1 MEIVLLVTA
10 SALMLLCPRG
20 LPLWAGPVS
29 CALIGLASTLISPSA
44 ASSAL
49 GTLRDPL
56 LFLVVAVPLA
66 VSLDDL
72 GVFVSIAARFS
83 DSRHLIA
90 RLWWLA
96 AAVVAVFNLDAAVVL
111 LTPLYIRIARR
122 HGLPIEALAFQPA
135 LLACIGSG
143 VLPVSNL
150 TNLIVAAQWDL
161 SATDFL
167 THLAIPCVAASAVG
181 YIAYRR
187 VFDFGVTATPLA
199 VHADDRALR
208 RGLPVIAFVLLG
220 FTIGDSVGI
229 PAWGVSAVAL
239 VWVTSLTR
247 RLPWRSVPVVAI
259 ATAASLAVLVAGAIP
274 HLGLERIFDRSG
286 ASGDL
291 GIVAFG
297 ALGSSVANNLPVV
310 LAGSAAMRT
319 ADQAWPLLV
328 GSNIG
333 SVFLVTA
340 SLSGL
345 LWRDTAARA
354 GVQVTGRRYT
364 AVGVRVGLPA
374 IAVATALVLF
384 A

>member
-1 MEIVLLVTA
+1 MEILLLVTA
-10 SALMLLCPRG
+10 SALMLLRPGG
-20 LPLWAGPVS
+20 LPLWAGPVG
-29 CALIGLASTLISPSA
+29 CASIGLVSTLIAPVA

-49 GTLRDPL
+49 ETLRDPL

-72 GVFVSIAARFS
+72 GVFVALAARFA
-83 DSRHLIA
+83 DGRHLVA

-96 AAVVAVFNLDAAVVL
+96 VAVVAVFNLDAAVVL

-122 HGLPIEALAFQPA
+122 HGLPAEALAFQPA

-143 VLPVSNL
+143 ILPVSNL
-150 TNLIVAAQWDL
+150 TNLIVAADWEL

-167 THLAIPCVAASAVG
+167 THLALPCVAASAVG
-181 YIAYRR
+181 YVAYRR
-187 VFDFGVTATPLA
+187 VFDFGVTETPLA
-199 VHADDRALR
+199 IHPDARALH

-229 PAWGVSAVAL
+229 PAWIIAMIAL

-247 RLPWRSVPVVAI
+247 RLPWRSVPLVAV

-274 HLGLERIFDRSG
+274 HLQLERIFDRSG

-291 GIVAFG
+291 GIVMFG
-297 ALGSSVANNLPVV
+297 AVGANVANNLPVV
-310 LAGSAAMRT
+310 LAGTSAMRT

-328 GSNIG
+328 GANIG
-333 SVFLVTA
+333 SVFLFTA

-354 GVQVTGRRYT
+354 GVDVTGRRYS
-364 AVGVRVGLPA
+364 AVGLRVGLPA
-374 IAVATALVLF
+374 LAVATALVLF